1 MIAIILL
8 VVLLLAAAFSY
19 YKGWINLDFLKK
31 NGDAAQTSPGPA
43 PAATATSGGNG
54 TTVTREDTQSSGPT
68 INFDGVAKSNT
79 EDNGGN
85 TEGYMI
91 GGSSFL

>member
-8 VVLLLAAAFSY
+8 VALLLAAAFSY

-31 NGDAAQTSPGPA
+31 NGDATQPT
-43 PAATATSGGNG
+43 PAAAATSGGNG
-54 TTVTREDTQSSGPT
+54 TTVTREDTQPSGPT
-68 INFDGVAKSNT
+68 INFDGVAKSNS
-79 EDNGGN
+79 EGDEGN